1 MQITPR
7 DIEIFKL
14 LNRYRYLR
22 RTFIHAL
29 LAAPSEQGRL
39 RHRIYALAAAK
50 YLSEPEQQKRSANY
64 RYTPRVYELGPKG
77 KQALQEY
84 NIPLVEWKASVNEFW
99 HQLMI
104 SDLVASVEISC
115 KWRGLPF
122 QTRWDVLDQK
132 PFHLSSAHGNVR
144 PDELFSIN
152 GTHFVLEADRGTESN
167 ITRWGEKIDKYGDVL
182 KTRAY
187 QTEWGVPSLIVLNL
201 FISPTKAENVRT
213 YISDRLGK
221 KSRSL
226 CFLGMRSLG
235 SYDIAPKP
243 ILSILD
249 DSWHRAGH
257 EPLTILSALERR

>member
-29 LAAPSEQGRL
+29 LATPQEQGRL

-77 KQALQEY
+77 KDVLQECGV
-84 NIPLVEWKASVNEFW
+84 PLVEWNGSANEFW

-104 SDLVASVEISC
+104 SDLVASVEINC
-115 KWRGLPF
+115 QWRGLPF
-122 QTRWDVLDQK
+122 KTRWDVLDQK
-132 PFHLSSAHGNVR
+132 PFHLTSAHGSVR

-167 ITRWGEKIDKYGDVL
+167 IKRWSEKIDKYTDVL
-182 KTRAY
+182 KNRTY
-187 QTEWGVPSLIVLNL
+187 QTEWGIPSLIVLNM
-201 FISPTKAENVRT
+201 FISTAKAENVRT
-213 YISDRLGK
+213 YISDSLGK

-226 CFLGMRSLG
+226 CFRGLKILG
-235 SYDIAPKP
+235 SHDIAPKP
-243 ILSILD
+243 ILSIFD
-249 DSWHRAGH
+249 DPWHRAGH

>member
-1 MQITPR
+1 
-7 DIEIFKL
+7 
-14 LNRYRYLR
+14 
-22 RTFIHAL
+22 
-29 LAAPSEQGRL
+29 
-39 RHRIYALAAAK
+39 
-50 YLSEPEQQKRSANY
+50 
-64 RYTPRVYELGPKG
+64 
-77 KQALQEY
+77 
-84 NIPLVEWKASVNEFW
+84 
-99 HQLMI
+99 MI
-104 SDLVASVEISC
+104 SDLVSSVEISC

-187 QTEWGVPSLIVLNL
+187 QTEWGVPSLIILNL

-235 SYDIAPKP
+235 SYDVAPKP
-243 ILSILD
+243 ILSLLHD
-249 DSWHRAGH
+249 AWHRA
-257 EPLTILSALERR
+257 

>member
-77 KQALQEY
+77 KQVLQEF

-115 KWRGLPF
+115 KWHGLPF

-132 PFHLSSAHGNVR
+132 PFHLSSAHGDVR

-152 GTHFVLEADRGTESN
+152 GTPFVLEADRGTESN

-187 QTEWGVPSLIVLNL
+187 QTEWGVPSLIILNL

-235 SYDIAPKP
+235 SYDVAPKP

-249 DSWHRAGH
+249 DAWHRAGH

>member
-7 DIEIFKL
+7 DIEILKL

-29 LAAPSEQGRL
+29 LAASSEQGRL

-64 RYTPRVYELGPKG
+64 RYTPRIYELGPKG
-77 KQALQEY
+77 KQVLQEY
-84 NIPLVEWKASVNEFW
+84 NIPLVEWKASANEFW

-144 PDELFSIN
+144 PDELFSIS

>member
-1 MQITPR
+1 MEITPR

-29 LAAPSEQGRL
+29 LAAPTEQGRL
-39 RHRIYALAAAK
+39 RHRIYALSAAK
-50 YLSEPEQQKRSANY
+50 YLREPEQQKRSANY
-64 RYTPRVYELGPKG
+64 RYTPRVYELGPRG
-77 KQALQEY
+77 KETLEELSL
-84 NIPLVEWKASVNEFW
+84 PLVEWSGSVNEFW

-104 SDLVASVEISC
+104 SDLVASIEISC
-115 KWRGLPF
+115 RWRGLPF
-122 QTRWDVLDQK
+122 KTRWDVLDQK
-132 PFHLSSAHGNVR
+132 PFHLPSAHGHVR
-144 PDELFSIN
+144 PDELFSID
-152 GTHFVLEADRGTESN
+152 GTHFVIEADRGTESN

-187 QTEWGVPSLIVLNL
+187 QTEWGIQSLIVLNM
-201 FISPTKAENVRT
+201 FISAAKAENVRS
-213 YISDRLGK
+213 YISDKLGK

-226 CFLGMRSLG
+226 CFRGMKSLG
-235 SYDIAPKP
+235 SYDTTPTP

>member
-39 RHRIYALAAAK
+39 RHRIYSLAAAK

-77 KQALQEY
+77 KQVLQEY
-84 NIPLVEWKASVNEFW
+84 NISLVEWKASVNEFW

-187 QTEWGVPSLIVLNL
+187 QTEWGVPSLIILNL

-235 SYDIAPKP
+235 SYDVAPKP

-249 DSWHRAGH
+249 DAWHRAGH